1 MGKDF
6 QVSGEGTAQT
16 AGLVGDMVRI
26 RLLDGQILQGKVL
39 RPGVVGIN
47 ME

>member
-1 MGKDF
+1 
-6 QVSGEGTAQT
+6 
-16 AGLVGDMVRI
+16 MVRI

>member
-1 MGKDF
+1 
-6 QVSGEGTAQT
+6 
-16 AGLVGDMVRI
+16 MVRI

-47 ME
+47 IEWAKANLMCLIDVYPSSIEL